1 MGSRGAQRAHGLGM
15 GFWLRLAAISSRRTP
30 ADRLRCQTPSISTSQ
45 QALPLASVPTRN
57 SEPMPQNSWMI
68 PQLTLSAELDRER
81 GRRLIREMSPE
92 RLAAH
97 ADSLWVAYL
106 NQSTILRQATRRIAE
121 LEAREAIKDPAPR
134 HHQWAREVLS
144 RLGLG

>member
-1 MGSRGAQRAHGLGM
+1 MGSRGTQRLYGVGV
-15 GFWLRLAAISSRRTP
+15 GIWLRLAAISSRRTA
-30 ADRLRCQTPSISTSQ
+30 ADRLRCQTPSMITSQ
-45 QALPLASVPTRN
+45 HAPPLASIPTRN
-57 SEPMPQNSWMI
+57 SEPMPQDSWMI

-106 NQSTILRQATRRIAE
+106 NQSTILRQAIRRIAE
-121 LEAREAIKDPAPR
+121 LEAREAIRDPAPSMG
-134 HHQWAREVLS
+134 A
-144 RLGLG
+144 

>member
-1 MGSRGAQRAHGLGM
+1 
-15 GFWLRLAAISSRRTP
+15 
-30 ADRLRCQTPSISTSQ
+30 
-45 QALPLASVPTRN
+45 
-57 SEPMPQNSWMI
+57 MI

-121 LEAREAIKDPAPR
+121 LEAREAIRDPDPAPR
-134 HHQWAREVLS
+134 HHQWAREVMA